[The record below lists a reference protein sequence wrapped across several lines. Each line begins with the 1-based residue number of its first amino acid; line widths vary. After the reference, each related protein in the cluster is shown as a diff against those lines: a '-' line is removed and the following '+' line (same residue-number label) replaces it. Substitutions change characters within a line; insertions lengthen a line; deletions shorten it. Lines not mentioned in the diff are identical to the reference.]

1 MPNPKRRF
9 SKMRTASRRST
20 KVAGVPTLSKDPST
34 GETHLRHRAFKVGD
48 DLYYNGKLMVS
59 GSDAAE

>member
-1 MPNPKRRF
+1 
-9 SKMRTASRRST
+9 MRTASRRST
-20 KVAGVPTLSKDPST
+20 KVAGVPTLSKDPGT

>member
-9 SKMRTASRRST
+9 SKTRTASRRST
-20 KVAGVPTLSKDPST
+20 KKAGVPTVTVDATT

-48 DLYYNGKLMVS
+48 DLYYNGKLVS
-59 GSDAAE
+59 TKKAAD

>member
-20 KVAGVPTLSKDPST
+20 KKAGVPTLSTDPNT
-34 GETHLRHRAFKVGD
+34 GEVHMRHRAFKVGE

-59 GSDAAE
+59 GTEAAE